1 MVPHMLTP
9 GRTAT
14 IAADVAEGDLAVSLG
29 SGDVRVLGTPR
40 VLALLEQA
48 AVEAV
53 SDSIEGDT
61 TTVGAW
67 VELEHLAPTPL
78 GGRVFAA
85 AELVAVAGKRL
96 EFTLRMT
103 DDEGREVARG
113 RHRRVVVARSRFPV

>member
-1 MVPHMLTP
+1 MPPIP
-9 GRTAT
+9 GRRAT
-14 IAADVAEGDLAVSLG
+14 VAVDVTENDLAVALG

-53 SDSIEGDT
+53 VGDLDEGQ

-78 GGRVFAA
+78 GGSVEAT
-85 AELVAVAGKRL
+85 AELQSVDGRRL
-96 EFTLRMT
+96 EFELRMV
-103 DDEGREVARG
+103 DGEGREVARG
-113 RHRRVVVARSRFPV
+113 RHRRAVVERARFG